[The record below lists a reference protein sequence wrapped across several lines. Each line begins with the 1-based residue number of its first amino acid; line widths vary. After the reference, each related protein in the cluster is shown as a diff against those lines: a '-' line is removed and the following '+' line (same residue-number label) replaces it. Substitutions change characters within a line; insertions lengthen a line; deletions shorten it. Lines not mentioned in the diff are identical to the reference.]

1 MQRFK
6 RWKMG
11 EEEYLKMQ
19 NQVEEKNNLLDDEDD
34 EVQDNVKAEDAKR

>member
-6 RWKMG
+6 RWQMG

-19 NQVEEKNNLLDDEDD
+19 NQVEEKNNFLDGEDD

>member
-6 RWKMG
+6 RWQMG